1 MKGPWLPL
9 YGSGAVMV
17 LFVTM
22 PFEQYPVAVYFAGAV
37 SATILE
43 YITGVVMLKLF
54 KVRYWD
60 YRYLK
65 FQFQGHICLRS
76 TIAWGFLSILM
87 VYVVHKPVAAFI
99 ATWNPEF
106 LSVFTFVV
114 TICMVYDFA
123 NAFRDAMDL
132 RTLVIKAEELAK
144 QLNAALEEEREELE
158 RKAAE
163 RKNEIEIVVRE
174 KKEQLEDSVKEKK
187 EQLENSAKE
196 KREQLESSVKEKK
209 EQLEDSVKVK
219 KEQLESVVNEKKEQL
234 EQYTEEKRNRLEKAM
249 EDYQEIYELN
259 KFEKA
264 QNTKNRIAALE
275 EAKAQL
281 RVKMEEKARQ
291 LLLHNPGSSIKGF
304 EEESKKMRIHLM
316 ERRKT
321 KDD

>member
-1 MKGPWLPL
+1 MQLHFNTWLIYFYFYCICGWIFESTYVSIRTKKLTNRGFMKGPWLPL
-9 YGSGAVMV
+9 YGSGAVTV

-22 PFEQYPVAVYFAGAV
+22 PFEQHPVAVYFAGAV
-37 SATILE
+37 AATILE
-43 YITGVVMLKLF
+43 YVTGVAMLKLF

-60 YRYLK
+60 YRYQK
-65 FQFQGHICLRS
+65 IQFQGHICLTS
-76 TIAWGFLSILM
+76 TIAWGFLSLLM

-132 RTLVIKAEELAK
+132 RALVINAEELAK
-144 QLNAALEEEREELE
+144 QLNAALEEEKEELE
-158 RKAAE
+158 RRAAE
-163 RKNEIEIVVRE
+163 RRNEIENVVKE
-174 KKEQLEDSVKEKK
+174 KKEQLEGSVKEKK
-187 EQLENSAKE
+187 EQLETSVKE

-209 EQLEDSVKVK
+209 EQLE
-219 KEQLESVVNEKKEQL
+219 SVVNEKKEQL
-234 EQYTEEKRNRLEKAM
+234 AT
-249 EDYQEIYELN
+249 
-259 KFEKA
+259 
-264 QNTKNRIAALE
+264 LE

-281 RVKMEEKARQ
+281 RVKMEEKAKQ

-304 EEESKKMRIHLM
+304 EEESRKMRIHLM
-316 ERRKT
+316 ERRKM